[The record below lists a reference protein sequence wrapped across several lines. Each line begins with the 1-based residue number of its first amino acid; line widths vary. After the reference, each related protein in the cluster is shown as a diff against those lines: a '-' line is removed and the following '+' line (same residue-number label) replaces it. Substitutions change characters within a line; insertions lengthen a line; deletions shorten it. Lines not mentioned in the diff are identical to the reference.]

1 MTPETATPQV
11 DELEVALAA
20 LRGVRAAR
28 VHFSPAGIESVR
40 VLVVPERDAGNV
52 VTEIQGMVW
61 AHLGAEIDAHS
72 IEVMKATGRA
82 TGNGRPK
89 RRKLSSL
96 ATKRAGDRFTSQ
108 VILELE
114 GDLLIG
120 EDDSPSGRRFE
131 HRSVA
136 LAVLDAVRELVAE
149 PLELGSA
156 DFIEMGDCRVAA
168 VVVERQNDQLLGSAA
183 VTLDEHDAIAR
194 ATLDAIN
201 RLLVRSPGARPDLS

>member
-1 MTPETATPQV
+1 MTPETASPQV

-28 VHFSPAGIESVR
+28 VHSGPAGIESVR
-40 VLVVPERDAGNV
+40 VLVVPERDPAEV

-61 AHLGAEIDAHS
+61 AHLGDAIDRHVV
-72 IEVMKATGRA
+72 EVMKATGRA
-82 TGNGRPK
+82 SGNGRPK

-96 ATKRAGDRFTSQ
+96 ATKRSADRFTSQ

-120 EDDSPSGRRFE
+120 EDDSPAGRRFE

-136 LAVLDAVRELVAE
+136 QAVLDAVRELAVE

-156 DFIEMGDCRVAA
+156 DFVEMGDCRIAA
-168 VVVERQNDQLLGSAA
+168 VAVQRPNDLLLGSA
-183 VTLDEHDAIAR
+183 VLTLDEYDAIAR

-201 RLLVRSPGARPDLS
+201 RLLADPRRH